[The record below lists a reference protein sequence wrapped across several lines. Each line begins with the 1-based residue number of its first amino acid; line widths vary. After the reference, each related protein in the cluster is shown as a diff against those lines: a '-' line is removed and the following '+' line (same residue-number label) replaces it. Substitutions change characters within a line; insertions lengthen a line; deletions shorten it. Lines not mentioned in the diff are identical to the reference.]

1 MANKETIAVIG
12 AGGENARLVV
22 SRLAYTNRQ
31 ILLMDADAAKLNTF
45 FQSLSALHGMAH
57 LEILSCC
64 REASWEAD
72 MIILSADIE
81 DANAVIQKMRDVAR
95 NKVVIILSEN
105 GDHPFGS
112 LPHALPF
119 SRIVLVQMHLDAN
132 KNHSSV
138 LIEGTDCDA
147 TTSVAALFES
157 IGLVTAAHSVQ

>member
-1 MANKETIAVIG
+1 MIAVIG

-22 SRLAYTNRQ
+22 SRLASTNRQ
-31 ILLMDADAAKLNTF
+31 ILMMDADAAKLDTF
-45 FQSLSALHGMAH
+45 FQSLSALPVVAH
-57 LEILSCC
+57 IEILSCC

-81 DANAVIQKMRDVAR
+81 DANAVMEKMREVAR

-112 LPHALPF
+112 LTDALPF
-119 SRIVLVQMHLDAN
+119 SRIVMVQMHLDAN
-132 KNHSSV
+132 KDHPSV
-138 LIEGTDCDA
+138 LIEGTNCDA

-157 IGLVTAAHSVQ
+157 IGLVTAAHSLQ